1 MQHFSH
7 FTKNSVFF
15 KQRLSLLVDN
25 CAQITCFIVFRFFRN
40 LLELCYMRIKLAPCR
55 YTKVHCAN
63 KPGLKG
69 HLPLA
74 NLIEFHK
81 WPTGLLLL
89 QQSVLGPKDC
99 SKQWRKICEMDQRKN
114 GGNFRKFPAII
125 VWYFLLVLRARK
137 TVRVHVFMEMKLVG
151 QEKPSKTKT
160 QCLALCGISTGCSPQ
175 HWKPKITFFT
185 RDDIFGLE
193 ITFFDWKSAHA

>member
-7 FTKNSVFF
+7 LTKNSVFSSNAF
-15 KQRLSLLVDN
+15 LFFWWTTAHKLRFSS
-25 CAQITCFIVFRFFRN
+25 FFYFFRN

-55 YTKVHCAN
+55 YTRVHCAN

-81 WPTGLLLL
+81 LPTGLLLL

-99 SKQWRKICEMDQRKN
+99 SKQWQKFAKWTSGKMVEIS
-114 GGNFRKFPAII
+114 GN
-125 VWYFLLVLRARK
+125 FLLVLFDI
-137 TVRVHVFMEMKLVG
+137 V
-151 QEKPSKTKT
+151 
-160 QCLALCGISTGCSPQ
+160 CLY
-175 HWKPKITFFT
+175 
-185 RDDIFGLE
+185 
-193 ITFFDWKSAHA
+193 